1 MTDTQE
7 DINAL
12 RRGVRKIEDDLADIA
27 RKKPNNTDIE
37 PIVAKQTALEV
48 FARTRLEALHSDNED
63 IRNILKRMA
72 ESLTSIDDRLTKHK
86 RDTDSEIQSVKTE
99 KPPHMTQQR
108 SMPVQMQIA
117 LYILAGVGI
126 LALMQ
131 GAPQAFLSMFPSM
144 ARAGL

>member
-12 RRGVRKIEDDLADIA
+12 RRGVRKIEDDLADMA

-37 PIVAKQTALEV
+37 PIVAKQNALEV

-86 RDTDSEIQSVKTE
+86 RDTDTEIQAVKVD
-99 KPPHMTQQR
+99 KPQSLPQR
-108 SMPVQMQIA
+108 SAPLQLQIA
-117 LYILAGVGI
+117 LYVLAGVGL
-126 LALMQ
+126 LALLQ
-131 GAPQAFLSMFPSM
+131 GAPQALLSICPSM
-144 ARAGL
+144 GMVR